1 MSGDSAGWL
10 FCSFGFCY
18 RLEKNGLHD
27 KTERAAST
35 GGHFS
40 KGMSSYL
47 NGAGIAS
54 SCGVQALRDQGGT
67 PFGKAS
73 MIGLPEVIPK
83 HQLRHWLAHK
93 VASGRFTR
101 VEQLLWL
108 RSMFPEVPSDCLDK
122 VVGQDVTV
130 EGPDVDGVPWNR
142 RKRRTIIGRAKPGE
156 VLLRIFSRVQKWK
169 GPGTVLEVD
178 KCLGPDLLQKNVY
191 QHLLVRAVR
200 GVVGGVVGGPP
211 CRTISRCR
219 SDADVRDGGEGRW
232 GLPGLPANLVQL
244 VREDS
249 VLWLRFLFIHAVAQA
264 AADVCVGSGNEQ

>member
-1 MSGDSAGWL
+1 
-10 FCSFGFCY
+10 
-18 RLEKNGLHD
+18 
-27 KTERAAST
+27 
-35 GGHFS
+35 
-40 KGMSSYL
+40 
-47 NGAGIAS
+47 
-54 SCGVQALRDQGGT
+54 
-67 PFGKAS
+67 

-93 VASGRFTR
+93 VASGRLTR

-122 VVGQDVTV
+122 VVGQDVTF

-142 RKRRTIIGRAKPGE
+142 RKRRAIGRAKPGE
-156 VLLRIFSRVQKWK
+156 VLLHIFSGVQKWK
-169 GPGTVLEVD
+169 GPGTVPGVD

-191 QHLLVRAVR
+191 QHLLVWAVR

-211 CRTISRCR
+211 CRTISRCC
-219 SDADVRDGGEGRW
+219 SDADGGPPPVRDGGEGRW

-249 VLWLRFLFIHAVAQA
+249 VLWLRFLFIHAVVA